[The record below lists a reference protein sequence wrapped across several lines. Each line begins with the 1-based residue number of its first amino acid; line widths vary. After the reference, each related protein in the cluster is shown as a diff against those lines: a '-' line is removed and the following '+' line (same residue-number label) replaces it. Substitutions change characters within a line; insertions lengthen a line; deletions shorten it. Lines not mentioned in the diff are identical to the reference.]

1 MKIIGQIFLPIA
13 LVFMACR
20 KDPIIQ
26 LPPICGD
33 TTLTLPQTCLGGNY
47 YQYSTDNYTIINRS
61 FQQSTIQ
68 GFTFVPF
75 KQYQYGQPVFN
86 PNNPYEFVYGRLD
99 DSVLGFD
106 VELWVFS
113 FCTGQTRFL
122 TNNASHNVDWS
133 KKDWISFTGTDGL
146 IYKIKSNGDSL
157 ISFPPLAG
165 LNNAGRWNPSG
176 TLIWS
181 ESNILDENGNIFF
194 VKDPMDPSFE
204 DWLDDST
211 LVGLGENFHIY
222 SHNINSGEII
232 QLNNNWTCAT
242 CYFIYNPDE
251 NVCYVRNVNWLVK
264 YSLDGSNLMDTVS
277 TYAMSHGI
285 GEGDYANGKR
295 IHALFRQH
303 WADSLNDYLF
313 FQVDLA
319 IMDAD
324 GSNERLIEL
333 PE

>member
-1 MKIIGQIFLPIA
+1 MKTIIIITSIV
-13 LVFMACR
+13 LVMACR

-26 LPPICGD
+26 IPPTCND
-33 TTLTLPQTCLGGNY
+33 TALVIQPCFGGNY
-47 YQYSTDNYTIINRS
+47 NTYSSDTFTYVLDNMS
-61 FQQSTIQ
+61 SPSPL
-68 GFTFVPF
+68 GPF
-75 KQYQYGQPVFN
+75 ISYFEPYNYVGPIFN

-181 ESNILDENGNIFF
+181 EANILDENGELVTTISNIPFGP
-194 VKDPMDPSFE
+194 KD
-204 DWLDDST
+204 WINDSV
-211 LVGLGENFHIY
+211 LLGWRSNNLYAMNIY
-222 SHNINSGEII
+222 DQTNPI

-242 CYFIYNPDE
+242 CVFIYNPDE
-251 NVCYVRNVNWLVK
+251 NVCYVRNVNWVLE
-264 YSLDGSNLMDTVS
+264 YSLNGSNTVDTIS
-277 TYAMSHGI
+277 TYATSHRVV
-285 GEGDYANGKR
+285 EGDYANGKR
-295 IHALFRQH
+295 IHALSRKH
-303 WADSLNDYLF
+303 WKDSLNDYLY
-313 FQVDLA
+313 FQGDLV